1 MIIEVTHEMIKLADE
16 INTVPEQNDVDMWNL
31 IIGFVS
37 ATFIIPLLQRPSFP
51 KWARSLITVVWSV
64 ITGVATVAFAG
75 DLDFTNVLHSV
86 GLVFIAA
93 IATYHGFAG
102 PTGIAPA
109 IENATSPGS
118 ARKQPTDDP
127 PAGG

>member
-1 MIIEVTHEMIKLADE
+1 MIRLAGE

-37 ATFIIPLLQRPSFP
+37 ATFIIPVLQRPSFP
-51 KWARSLITVVWSV
+51 KWARSLITVVWS
-64 ITGVATVAFAG
+64 ILTGFATVWFAG
-75 DLDFTNVLHSV
+75 DVDFTNVLHSV

-93 IATYHGFAG
+93 IVTYHGFAL
-102 PTGIAPA
+102 PTKIAPA

-118 ARKQPTDDP
+118 SRKQPLDDP
-127 PAGG
+127 PAGA